1 MIRDSVRSIALL
13 AGILL
18 LGCRDGTGPSIQ
30 LLSQG
35 QIIAGNNHSCF
46 LNLDGRA
53 WCWGWGALGQ
63 MGNGDTVTRNLSPVA
78 VDGPVRFVQ
87 ITAAQNHTCG
97 LDVHGAAFC
106 WGAEV
111 FGELGTGNTDGFA
124 LRPVPVQGGHAFLEI
139 TAGDGGY
146 TCAITVSSE
155 AYCWGLGTAGQLGT
169 ENTQDEALPMAVS
182 TSARFS
188 QISAGLIVTCGVAG
202 GGQAYCWGDNTYGQL
217 GTGSVGGFSDK
228 PELVS
233 GPTRFLWVSVGHFV
247 VCGVSI
253 ERDAF
258 CWGAGSF
265 GRLGS
270 GQSGEEPTPSPTLV
284 VNGLKYKR
292 LTVGAQHT
300 CAVTIDDQA
309 FCWGLNTYGKLGED
323 IGPSSPEPISVSGG
337 HSFIQAGA
345 GGNHSCGLTP
355 RNEVYCWGQNFIGQ
369 LGVPS
374 QQRPTFTPRRVIF

>member
-1 MIRDSVRSIALL
+1 MIRDSLRSIALL

-18 LGCRDGTGPSIQ
+18 LGCGDGTGPNVQ

-35 QIIAGNNHSCF
+35 QIVAGNNHTCF
-46 LNLDGRA
+46 LNLDGGA

-63 MGNGDTVTRNLSPVA
+63 MGNGDTVTRNSRPVA

-97 LDVHGAAFC
+97 LDVNGAAFC

-111 FGELGTGNTDGFA
+111 FGELGTGNTSGFA
-124 LRPVPVQGGHAFLEI
+124 VRPVPVQGGHAFLDI
-139 TAGDGGY
+139 TAGDGGH

-169 ENTQDEALPMAVS
+169 GNTRDAALPTAVS

-217 GTGSVGGFSDK
+217 GTGSVGGSSDT
-228 PELVS
+228 PEPVG
-233 GPTRFLWVSVGHFV
+233 GPTRFLSVSVGHFV

-270 GQSGEEPTPSPTLV
+270 GQSDGEPTPTPTLV
-284 VNGLKYKR
+284 VNGLKYET
-292 LTVGAQHT
+292 LTVGAQHS
-300 CAVTIDDQA
+300 CAVTINNQA

-345 GGNHSCGLTP
+345 GGNHSCGVTP

-374 QQRPTFTPRRVIF
+374 QQKPTFTPRRVIF